1 MEEDGNQI
9 REVVVRAPINIAL
22 IKYWG
27 KTNKELIIPANDSIS
42 ITIDELYA
50 ETTVTLTDSGNDRVV
65 INGDEIDLGKQKR
78 FRVVIKEFRRL
89 INRQSEGP
97 PFLSISSQTNFATS
111 AGLASS
117 AAGFGAIAFGLTK
130 LGKLK
135 ESEMIRLARLG
146 SGSAC
151 RSVLPGFV
159 HWRVVNEGE
168 TSCETLA
175 GSSAWTSLRAVVFE
189 LSDRVKDVSST
200 IGMQRTLET
209 STLFDYRIRVVVPD
223 RIQRYVRFSVHF
235 IVMLRLKE
243 AIASFDFNQ
252 LAEIT
257 MADSNQ
263 LHAVCL
269 DSNPPLRY
277 LSDESWRLI
286 RFVEIFNGNDRKAA
300 YTFDAGPNCC
310 VFVQTANLPNFLNEF
325 ARHFGFTSL
334 PTDLLGLWTPKED
347 GTLKLK
353 KLIVS
358 SVGSAPQIVNR

>member
-1 MEEDGNQI
+1 MEEDGDQV
-9 REVVVRAPINIAL
+9 RRVVVRAPINIAL

-42 ITIDELYA
+42 ITIDKLYA
-50 ETTVTLTDSGNDRVV
+50 ETTVTLTNNGNNRVV
-65 INGDEIDLGKQKR
+65 INGEEIDLSKQKR
-78 FRVVIKEFRRL
+78 FTSVIQEFRRL
-89 INRQSEGP
+89 VNSQLEGP
-97 PFLSISSQTNFATS
+97 PFLSILSQTNFATS

-117 AAGFGAIAFGLTK
+117 AAGFGAIAFGLSK

-151 RSVLPGFV
+151 RSVLSGFV
-159 HWRVVNEGE
+159 HWSVVNGRE
-168 TSCETLA
+168 TKCETLA
-175 GSSAWTSLRAVVFE
+175 GSSAWTGLRAVVFE

-209 STLFDYRIRVVVPD
+209 STLFDHRIRVVVPD
-223 RIQRYVRFSVHF
+223 RIR
-235 IVMLRLKE
+235 RLQE
-243 AIASFDFNQ
+243 AIAKSDFDQ

-277 LSDESWRLI
+277 LNDDSWQLI
-286 RFVEIFNGNDRKAA
+286 RFVEKFNGKDRRAA

-310 VFVQTANLPNFLNEF
+310 VFVQSANLPNFLNEF
-325 ARHFGFTSL
+325 ARVFGFTLL
-334 PTDLLGLWTPKED
+334 PTDLVGSWTPKED
-347 GTLKLK
+347 GNLKLK

-358 SVGSAPQIVNR
+358 SVGSAPQIINR

>member
-27 KTNKELIIPANDSIS
+27 KTN
-42 ITIDELYA
+42 
-50 ETTVTLTDSGNDRVV
+50 
-65 INGDEIDLGKQKR
+65 
-78 FRVVIKEFRRL
+78 KEFRRL

-135 ESEMIRLARLG
+135 
-146 SGSAC
+146 
-151 RSVLPGFV
+151 
-159 HWRVVNEGE
+159 
-168 TSCETLA
+168 ETLA